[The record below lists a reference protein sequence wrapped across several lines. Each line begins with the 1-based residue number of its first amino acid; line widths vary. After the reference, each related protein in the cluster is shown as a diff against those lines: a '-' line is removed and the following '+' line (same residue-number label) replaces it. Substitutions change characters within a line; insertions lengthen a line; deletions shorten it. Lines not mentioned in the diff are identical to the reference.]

1 MSQRGLGSEKALG
14 NTHRSGNG
22 RRKRAVVH
30 VGFIV
35 HIGHH
40 DVSWVTGVRVAFAVH
55 VLVLACYE
63 NKINQLE

>member
-1 MSQRGLGSEKALG
+1 MKNVSVGTVRAREQIALD

-22 RRKRAVVH
+22 RRERAIVH

-55 VLVLACYE
+55 VLMFAC
-63 NKINQLE
+63 

>member
-1 MSQRGLGSEKALG
+1 MSLVDGEGSAQE

-22 RRKRAVVH
+22 RRERAIVH

-40 DVSWVTGVRVAFAVH
+40 DVSWVTGVRVAFTVH
-55 VLVLACYE
+55 VLVLAC
-63 NKINQLE
+63 